1 MNMQITPTTAVS
13 GFATVS
19 ESQSRQAYLG
29 ALAAALRN
37 GDVSAAH
44 QALIELRG
52 VGGGVTPDSLFE
64 RIDNSI
70 KTTRTDDLRS
80 ASQALDEYRKSG
92 LTEDN
97 KSQDHIPGTQKAPMP
112 VQLMA
117 ASGTGT
123 LINIKA

>member
-1 MNMQITPTTAVS
+1 MDMQITPTAAVS

-37 GDVSAAH
+37 GDVTAAL

-64 RIDNSI
+64 KIDNSI
-70 KTTRTDDLRS
+70 KTTRSDDLKS

-92 LTEDN
+92 LTEAN
-97 KSQDHIPGTQKAPMP
+97 NPQEHVPGAQKAPLP

-123 LINIKA
+123 LVNIKV